1 MVDEIRC
8 GIDAVEMTEVEKKK
22 GVGGRMRLTQ

>member
-22 GVGGRMRLTQ
+22 GVGGRIG